1 MNKMA
6 RRKRQIIRRATAILL
21 SLAMVFSV
29 IYLNN
34 RSEVSLADGLSG
46 DKEIS
51 AFTDNTYLKDMDFTV
66 PGAKIVLHSPTD
78 KAGFMLCVPESEDKV
93 KISYQWYTVGDEP
106 AVDTTDNLAITGGTP
121 ISALDKDHTQAVLY
135 KLTLG
140 SPAYTPDDDPTTPE
154 DESATPV
161 PAVDAQVDRLSELE
175 LSVDA
180 LTELSVVVDEAAHTV
195 TVTGEDDFV
204 KADTSTDI
212 YYGSTEFAYE
222 KDVNA
227 AKTSASQVTGW
238 SGSISDLS
246 THAGQ
251 LDPAADGKYVFY
263 KKTELKS
270 SDNKLV
276 YFYAVEKERKF
287 YPAITE
293 AKLEP
298 EGTPAILADDEHK
311 ITISDVNPG
320 KNLFFRVET
329 GDNISKIEA
338 VNTTDPTETY
348 TAVDSKTLTINGSPD
363 NNNTQKVFTVT
374 VSSDGK
380 LNVTYTLT
388 ITYRDAKPTVED
400 LAVLVDGVKKEKE
413 TDGKVYLGE
422 ADISKASIYSKVA
435 APEGNVP
442 DKASLWEVISGTDTI
457 TSTPEVTITNGEA
470 TLDVPDD
477 VTPGNHTYKVQALS
491 DGGATTMTDGI
502 KVYYDPTAPS
512 VEQVQIIGKVNG
524 ATKTQ
529 TVTDGTIADKISS
542 SAEYKIRVVAKDT
555 LDGTSTGSGVVEIK
569 AVVGSETYTT
579 TDMTAP
585 IDLIVP
591 QNSEN
596 SGKNITVTVTA
607 TDRAGNISETKT
619 LTVPFAEDV
628 LEVKSEITD
637 MASSLKTKETK
648 NIGGEDKEVD
658 VTLTKEGIF
667 NVVYSVKTDIPIKE
681 AFLSVVKDG
690 TETIEPLVPADF
702 TKVSD
707 PTDGDPYYRYTYTRK
722 VSENESTILDSIQMT
737 VTSMNE
743 FTAKDPGQEFIQI
756 DLTSGEVTF
765 LKESQKDAVDNK
777 VWFRSL
783 SLLFRFS
790 EQSVADVPAVGTYQ
804 AGFFNDKKK
813 TIKLEKGGEVSSFSL
828 DGVPEDA
835 PDTVRGMS
843 GQFSFTIDQSEDI
856 NGTEVSFTLVD
867 AVGNEFEFG
876 PITVYIDKVPPAVDN
891 FIVKS
896 NNKEVSRDM
905 PDKDHYLKGDPT
917 IEFTTKDSIK
927 VAEVK
932 ARIIRP
938 DGSDVDITSSLD
950 ADWNLQTTKLSD
962 LLGTTPEEG
971 EYQVI
976 VDVSD
981 MVPYTNATSSP
992 VETTLVFEI
1001 DNTKPTVDI
1010 RYRNPNL
1017 ISNGMYSK
1025 TDPTEIVVVI
1035 HDPGL
1040 EKHIEELKKVK
1051 GNENLK
1057 DQITV
1062 KDKTTPK
1069 LVTNWAYDE
1078 REGAV
1083 VGTFKVSYDKNSFYN
1098 NQHGFRVTVKD
1109 LAYNTRTSDEL
1120 ELVIDTKK
1128 PVINTMVNG
1137 EKYPTTDGI
1146 KYFNT
1151 NAKVA
1156 LDIVDDITDP
1166 NSLTVNVE
1174 YQPYVG
1180 APATSYKDPK
1190 PWEKNKVYSED
1201 GIYTIEYRV
1210 KDYASNSAS
1219 KSITFVVDKTAPVN
1233 ELEIRGADAPLK
1245 FNTFKSTYKNKTSG
1259 LTYDYAQYFS
1269 VDSVRV
1275 DYSVVDRFPE
1285 EAIVRDTD
1293 ASGKVLKEIKLTPE
1307 NLSGYITA
1315 ETEGAHN
1322 IVITSKDKAGNMSV
1336 AMSVSFVIDRT
1347 APSLSTSLNGNPFG
1361 NSDGVKYLQGGAR
1374 VGVSVSDANIDEAD
1388 LTRTVQMTP
1397 PGGGTSTTTTN
1408 VSTGA
1413 QDFQTDADYVITFKA
1428 VDRAG
1433 NESAESKLSFRVDQ
1447 KAPELSI
1454 SGALESGTATK
1465 DVTAV
1470 YNVFEAFYSDMDHA
1484 QVKVYRKV
1492 DGESRKLIRTVDIRP
1507 TGANSSLSEVIDEDG
1522 NYDFEFDAQDKV
1534 GNAAH
1539 RVFSF
1544 LLDKT
1549 APTLVLSGVTNHEKT
1564 KSDVELQTVVTEA
1577 FYTSNTLTIE
1587 GTREDIDG
1595 NKENLTFEKPNVNTK
1610 KEDSFVNKFTDDG
1623 IYDVSVKSKD
1633 KAGNESAQDLHFTI
1647 DKTAPE
1653 IGDLSKYDGVT
1664 LNHFVWDIDE
1674 NKLVRDLTA
1683 CDVTIYLDG
1692 TAYDGVTELADGS
1705 HVLRVTA
1712 VDEVGNESS
1721 KEVTFVLDQIAPNI
1735 IVTGI
1740 EDQQRIEEPVTV
1752 QVTLQIAEDVL
1763 DSVTLNGEAQDISNN
1778 SATFKVEKAGEYDLE
1793 VKAHD
1798 AASNENTL
1806 KWSFT
1811 YGSKFS
1817 WLWILAACG
1826 GALLLIIILLI
1837 LRRKSWKQK

>member
-1 MNKMA
+1 METMNKMA

-78 KAGFMLCVPESEDKV
+78 KAGFTLFAPDPEDEG
-93 KISYQWYTVGDEP
+93 KITYQWYTVGDEP
-106 AVDTTDNLAITGGTP
+106 AVDTTDKLAITGGTTL
-121 ISALDKDHTQAVLY
+121 SALDKDHTQAVLY
-135 KLTLG
+135 KLTQG
-140 SPAYTPDDDPTTPE
+140 SPAYTPDDDPETPE

-180 LTELSVVVDEAAHTV
+180 LTELSAVVDEAAHTV
-195 TVTGEDDFV
+195 TVTGEDAFV

-246 THAGQ
+246 TPAGQ

-270 SDNKLV
+270 SDNKIV

-298 EGTPAILADDEHK
+298 EGTPAIPADDEHK

-338 VNTTDPTETY
+338 VNTADPTETY
-348 TAVDSKTLTINGSPD
+348 TVAASKTLTINGSPD

-374 VSSDGK
+374 VSSAGK

-422 ADISKASIYSKVA
+422 ADISKAAIYSKVA

-457 TSTPEVTITNGEA
+457 TTTPEVTITNGEA

-502 KVYYDPTAPS
+502 KVYYDPTAPT

-524 ATKTQ
+524 AAKTQ

-555 LDGTSTGSGVVEIK
+555 LDGTNTGSGVVEIK
-569 AVVGSETYTT
+569 AVVGTETYTI

-585 IDLIVP
+585 IDLTVP

-596 SGKNITVTVTA
+596 RGKNITVTITA
-607 TDRAGNISETKT
+607 TDLAGNISETKT
-619 LTVPFAEDV
+619 LTVPFAEDGM
-628 LEVKSEITD
+628 EVKSEITD
-637 MASSLKTKETK
+637 MASSLKSTETK
-648 NIGGEDKEVD
+648 NIGGQDKEVD
-658 VTLTKEGIF
+658 VTLTNDGAF

-681 AFLSVVKDG
+681 AFLSIVKDG
-690 TETIEPLVPADF
+690 TETIEPLDKDDF

-707 PTDGDPYYRYTYTRK
+707 PTDGNPYYRYTYTRT
-722 VSENESTILDSIQMT
+722 VSEAESTILDSIQMT

-756 DLTSGEVTF
+756 DLAKGQVSI
-765 LKESQKDAVDNK
+765 
-777 VWFRSL
+777 L
-783 SLLFRFS
+783 SPERAAEIAGGMWYRQLNLRFTFS
-790 EQSVADVPAVGTYQ
+790 EQSVTDEPKVGTYQ
-804 AGFFNDKKK
+804 AGFLNDPEQ
-813 TIKLEKGGEVSSFSL
+813 TVRILSGGELVSFAL
-828 DGVPEDA
+828 DGLAEDA
-835 PDTVRGMS
+835 PSTARAKS
-843 GQFSFTIDQSEDI
+843 GQFVIAIDAAWDTTGQALSFE
-856 NGTEVSFTLVD
+856 LYD
-867 AVGNEFEFG
+867 AVGNMQTFG
-876 PITVYIDKVPPAVDN
+876 PQIVNVDDQIPELSEFYVRSEGRRLTDKTAAKN
-891 FIVKS
+891 
-896 NNKEVSRDM
+896 
-905 PDKDHYLKGDPT
+905 HYLREDPT
-917 IEFTTKDSIK
+917 IEFKTSDNIQ
-927 VAEVK
+927 VARAEAV
-932 ARIIRP
+932 ITRP
-938 DGSDVDITSSLD
+938 DGSKVDISSFLT
-950 ADWNLQTTKLSD
+950 AEWTLEQTKLSK
-962 LLGTTPEEG
+962 LIGAEPEAG
-971 EYQVI
+971 EYKVN
-976 VDVSD
+976 VKVYDLVSD
-981 MVPYTNATSSP
+981 TNPNSIP
-992 VETTLVFEI
+992 VESTITFEM
-1001 DNTKPTVDI
+1001 
-1010 RYRNPNL
+1010 Y
-1017 ISNGMYSK
+1017 YSK
-1025 TDPTEIVVVI
+1025 PVVETRYAKPGRIVNGKYSRDDSVEVVFVI
-1035 HDPGL
+1035 HDESL
-1040 EKHIEELKKVK
+1040 EKHVAELTDDELK
-1051 GNENLK
+1051 NAFA
-1057 DQITV
+1057 V
-1062 KDKTTPK
+1062 KDK
-1069 LVTNWAYDE
+1069 VTAKNVKNWAYDDK
-1078 REGAV
+1078 EGAV
-1083 VGTFKVSYDKNSFYN
+1083 IGSLVVSYDSAEERNNSHSFTLHVKNL
-1098 NQHGFRVTVKD
+1098 VKNEGD
-1109 LAYNTRTSDEL
+1109 AEKL
-1120 ELVIDTKK
+1120 ELVIDQKK
-1128 PVINTMVNG
+1128 PVITTKVNDENYSASDIKYYNNNAVVEFKVTDTNKNPGSYIIDVEHQPYIGAAATNYTDSDPSEG
-1137 EKYPTTDGI
+1137 EK
-1146 KYFNT
+1146 KYS
-1151 NAKVA
+1151 A
-1156 LDIVDDITDP
+1156 
-1166 NSLTVNVE
+1166 
-1174 YQPYVG
+1174 
-1180 APATSYKDPK
+1180 
-1190 PWEKNKVYSED
+1190 D
-1201 GIYTIEYRV
+1201 GIYTIGYSV
-1210 KDYASNSAS
+1210 KDFAEN
-1219 KSITFVVDKTAPVN
+1219 KTDKTITFIVDKTAPVN
-1233 ELEIRGADAPLK
+1233 DIRILNPDQAAK
-1245 FNTFKSTYKNKTSG
+1245 FSAFKSTYKNKESG
-1259 LTYDYAQYFS
+1259 LSYDYAQYFNRDVDVTFS
-1269 VDSVRV
+1269 VD
-1275 DYSVVDRFPE
+1275 DHFLE
-1285 EAIVRDTD
+1285 QAIVRDTD
-1293 ASGKVLKEIKLTPE
+1293 ASGNLIKEFKLTAE
-1307 NLSGYITA
+1307 NPKGSYTA
-1315 ETEGAHN
+1315 KTEGAHN
-1322 IVITSKDKAGNMSV
+1322 IVITSKDLAGNTSV

-1347 APSLSTSLNGNPFG
+1347 APSVSTSLNGTSFG
-1361 NSDGVKYLQGGAR
+1361 SGDGVKYLQSGAR
-1374 VGVSVSDANIDEAD
+1374 VGVSVSDANIDDAD

-1397 PGGGTSTTTTN
+1397 PGSGTSTTSTN

-1433 NESAESKLSFRVDQ
+1433 NESAESKLSFRIDQ

-1492 DGESRKLIRTVDIRP
+1492 DGDSRKLIRTVDIRP
-1507 TGANSSLSEVIDEDG
+1507 SGANSSLSEVINEDG

-1539 RVFSF
+1539 KAFSF

-1595 NKENLTFEKPNVNTK
+1595 NKEALSFEKPNVNTK
-1610 KEDSFVNKFTDDG
+1610 KEETFVNKFTDDG

-1740 EDQQRIEEPVTV
+1740 ENQQRIEEPVTV

-1763 DSVTLNGEAQDISNN
+1763 DSVTLNGEAQTISNN
-1778 SATFKVEKAGEYDLE
+1778 SATFTVEKAGEYDLE

-1806 KWSFT
+1806 KWNFT
-1811 YGSKFS
+1811 YGSKFN